1 MILKYLDNLL
11 TWNLIYNSQF
21 QPQSDYIKLT
31 NKLMKK
37 VYVHKRGEKKFNFLS
52 EKSTKKNPHIF
63 FSKCVSMVNI
73 FRYVSLDPV

>member
-37 VYVHKRGEKKFNFLS
+37 VYVHKRGGKK
-52 EKSTKKNPHIF
+52 
-63 FSKCVSMVNI
+63 V
-73 FRYVSLDPV
+73 

>member
-11 TWNLIYNSQF
+11 TWNLIYNSEF

-37 VYVHKRGEKKFNFLS
+37 VYVHNRGEKSLIFCQRNLQ
-52 EKSTKKNPHIF
+52 KKTRIF
-63 FSKCVSMVNI
+63 FFQSALVWLI
-73 FRYVSLDPV
+73 FSGMFR